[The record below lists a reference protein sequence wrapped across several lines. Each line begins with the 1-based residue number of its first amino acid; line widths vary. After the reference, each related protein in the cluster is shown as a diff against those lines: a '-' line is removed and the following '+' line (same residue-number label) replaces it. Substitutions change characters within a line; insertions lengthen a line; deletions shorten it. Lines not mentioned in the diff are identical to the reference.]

1 MLGILRTIRKRHA
14 IRRYMAVLPAQL
26 RKDFGHRGP
35 YTPGQVESA
44 IVRSGRVSS
53 AFLPYAIAIFCD
65 AEVLKTLKLEGFEDH
80 NLGAL
85 RSEVADRYFDGDV
98 SFEARDL
105 DVFSGN
111 TAVNRPATT
120 RGHRMGAVMA
130 ATAMVAADT
139 TRPT

>member
-98 SFEARDL
+98 SFEARDVGRL
-105 DVFSGN
+105 FGEHGGQSAGDHAGASDGG
-111 TAVNRPATT
+111 
-120 RGHRMGAVMA
+120 GHGGHG
-130 ATAMVAADT
+130 DGGGGHH
-139 TRPT
+139 